1 MSGTTA
7 AITWIV
13 GIVVGIAALAFVWWV
28 FQLLLVKL
36 PKAVNER
43 VEGLK
48 ETGAKGEAT
57 IVRLPRLS
65 VYSPGNAMYRRI
77 EIGLSIR
84 VPGVPEYEVDKMF
97 NMPSGAIP
105 YLEIG
110 KVVRVWIDPAN
121 PEDHSKIVIHVDFE

>member
-13 GIVVGIAALAFVWWV
+13 GILVGVAALALVIWAFR
-28 FQLLLVKL
+28 FLLVKL

-48 ETGAKGEAT
+48 QTGAQGEAT
-57 IVRLPRLS
+57 IVRLPRLNP
-65 VYSPGNAMYRRI
+65 YSTREAMYRRI

-84 VPGVPEYEVDKMF
+84 VPDIPEYEVDKMF

-105 YLEIG
+105 YLEVG
-110 KVVRVWIDPAN
+110 KVVPVWIDPAN
-121 PEDHSKIVIHVDFE
+121 PHDHSKIVIHVDFG

>member
-36 PKAVNER
+36 PMAVNER

-48 ETGAKGEAT
+48 ETGAQGEAT
-57 IVRLPRLS
+57 IVRLPHLKP
-65 VYSPGNAMYRRI
+65 YSTRSAMYRRI
-77 EIGLSIR
+77 EIGLAIR
-84 VPGVPEYEVDKMF
+84 VPGVPEYEVDKVF

-105 YLEIG
+105 YLEVG
-110 KVVRVWIDPAN
+110 KVVSVWIDAAAPL
-121 PEDHSKIVIHVDFE
+121 DHSKIVIHVDFA